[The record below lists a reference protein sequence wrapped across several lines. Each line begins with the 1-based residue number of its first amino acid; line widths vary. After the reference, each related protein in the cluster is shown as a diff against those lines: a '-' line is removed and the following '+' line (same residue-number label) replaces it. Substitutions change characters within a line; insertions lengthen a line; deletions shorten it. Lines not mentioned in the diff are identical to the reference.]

1 MYTPDRVTR
10 SVAPPLASAPR
21 APRERAF
28 AAAALGG
35 VGDKDALPWN
45 TLIARDMNYMATVD
59 TLVNGS
65 TGVLDIL

>member
-1 MYTPDRVTR
+1 VRT
-10 SVAPPLASAPR
+10 SLA
-21 APRERAF
+21 RAF